1 MTLRYN
7 ATLRN
12 AQATAIA
19 TEAGSGALI
28 KIYVGAVNGAGVGTA
43 PAGALLGTLTVSGT
57 FGTATGGVLTF
68 GTVTSDTSADASGT
82 AGCFRITKSDGT
94 TGVLDGT
101 VTATGGG
108 GDMTLNT
115 TTVTA
120 GGTIAIS
127 SGTIT
132 VGNA

>member
-7 ATLRN
+7 ATLRT

-19 TEAGSGALI
+19 TEAGSGAQI
-28 KIYVGAVNGAGVGTA
+28 KIYTGTQPASVATA
-43 PAGALLGTLTVSGT
+43 PTGTLLGTLVISGT

-68 GTVTSDTSADASGT
+68 NTVTSDTSADTGGT
-82 AGCFRITKSDGT
+82 AGWFRIMKSDGT
-94 TGVLDGT
+94 TGVLDGNIT
-101 VTATGGG
+101 TTGGG

-115 TTVTA
+115 TTITA

-132 VGNA
+132 VGNP

>member
-19 TEAGSGALI
+19 TEAGSGAQI
-28 KIYVGAVNGAGVGTA
+28 KIYTGTQPASVATA
-43 PAGALLGTLTVSGT
+43 PTGTLLGTLVVSGT

-68 GTVTSDTSADASGT
+68 ATVTSDTSADTGGT
-82 AGCFRITKSDGT
+82 AGYFRVMKSDGT
-94 TGVLDGT
+94 TGVFDGNIT
-101 VTATGGG
+101 TTGGG

-115 TTVTA
+115 TTITA

-132 VGNA
+132 VGNP

>member
-7 ATLRN
+7 ATLRT

-19 TEAGSGALI
+19 TEAGSGAQI
-28 KIYVGAVNGAGVGTA
+28 KMYTGSQPASVATA
-43 PAGALLGTLTVSGT
+43 PSGTLLGTLTIAGT
-57 FGTATGGVLTF
+57 FGTASAGVLTF
-68 GTVTSDTSADASGT
+68 NTVTSDTSADASGT
-82 AGCFRITKSDGT
+82 AGWFRVMKSDGT
-94 TGVLDGT
+94 TGVLDGSI
-101 VTATGGG
+101 TATGGG

-120 GGTIAIS
+120 GGTLAIS

>member
-7 ATLRN
+7 SALRT

-19 TEAGSGALI
+19 TEAGSGAQI
-28 KIYVGAVNGAGVGTA
+28 KLYTGTQPASVAAAVTGT
-43 PAGALLGTLTVSGT
+43 LLGTLVVAGT
-57 FGTATGGVLTF
+57 FGTAATGVLTF
-68 GTVTSDTSADASGT
+68 NTVTSDTSADNPGT
-82 AGCFRITKSDGT
+82 AGWFRVMKSDGT
-94 TGVLDGT
+94 TGVLDGAI
-101 VTATGGG
+101 TATGGG

-132 VGNA
+132 VGNP

>member
-19 TEAGSGALI
+19 TEAGSGAQI
-28 KIYVGAVNGAGVGTA
+28 KIYTGTQPASVATA
-43 PAGALLGTLTVSGT
+43 PTGTLLGTLVVSGT

-68 GTVTSDTSADASGT
+68 ATVTSDTSADTGGT
-82 AGCFRITKSDGT
+82 AGYFRIMKSDGT
-94 TGVLDGT
+94 TGVLDGSI
-101 VTATGGG
+101 TATGGG

-115 TTVTA
+115 TTITA
-120 GGTIAIS
+120 GGTIAVS

-132 VGNA
+132 AGNP